1 MEVKTI
7 STEERIRMVRSL
19 DLANYLCNRGYRMQ
33 KVIDSERNPQFKI
46 FVFKDSKAIQDSIAT
61 YLSERGSKL

>member
-1 MEVKTI
+1 
-7 STEERIRMVRSL
+7 MVRSL
-19 DLANYLCNRGYRMQ
+19 DLANYLCNCGYRMQ

-61 YLSERGSKL
+61 YLSEREV